1 VLGVVVSILLLWW
14 ALHGVEMDDVIE
26 YMRRAHLGLLL
37 AAIATATMTFPLRT
51 LRWRYL
57 LQLEGEALP
66 LAPLWHATA
75 IGFMANNLLPARAGE
90 VARAYAAGRL
100 TGVRFSTALASIGV
114 ERIMD
119 GVAMVTL
126 MTVAIASGGFAPGAK
141 IGHFSVV
148 AIAGS
153 AAGFFAVTL
162 ALVIVIVH
170 RPAPALRAARALF
183 TRLLPPAVAAKALT
197 FAEGLVAG
205 LDALRSPTR
214 FAAVVGWSLAVWLTY
229 AASFWLCFKAFAID
243 IPATSTFLLQALI
256 GFGVAIPSTP
266 GFFGPFEAMTRA
278 TLSLYGVDVSK
289 AVSYAVAYHIGSF
302 IPISVLG
309 LWSLSR
315 SRLHLADLRR
325 GNQQA

>member
-1 VLGVVVSILLLWW
+1 
-14 ALHGVEMDDVIE
+14 M
-26 YMRRAHLGLLL
+26 
-37 AAIATATMTFPLRT
+37 
-51 LRWRYL
+51 
-57 LQLEGEALP
+57 
-66 LAPLWHATA
+66 
-75 IGFMANNLLPARAGE
+75 
-90 VARAYAAGRL
+90 
-100 TGVRFSTALASIGV
+100 
-114 ERIMD
+114 
-119 GVAMVTL
+119 
-126 MTVAIASGGFAPGAK
+126 
-141 IGHFSVV
+141 
-148 AIAGS
+148 
-153 AAGFFAVTL
+153 
-162 ALVIVIVH
+162 
-170 RPAPALRAARALF
+170 
-183 TRLLPPAVAAKALT
+183 
-197 FAEGLVAG
+197 AG

-302 IPISVLG
+302 IPISILG